1 MRPKHKVARVPEF
14 RYIMYDEKRWQLLR
28 ELRAK
33 ALEVMRRLSSC
44 GYSPIVHGSV
54 ARGDVDEGSDVDV
67 VIPYIEPPSLVELC
81 LERFGTEVF
90 SKVLIKAAPKSA
102 LRVIYE
108 LTPDGRVS
116 VSLPLERLSPQE
128 LEFYRFGGEL
138 TLDELERDLRVPG
151 VTKSLVLIVPVAD
164 GHMEAPVRGYE
175 HYVAKVLGVSLNTV
189 LERVKL
195 LTRRDEIGRT
205 GLFFKMILDQAVPI
219 EEILRELRNHRKLE
233 YR

>member
-1 MRPKHKVARVPEF
+1 MKPKHKVAKVPEF
-14 RYIMYDEKRWQLLR
+14 RYVKYDEKRWQLLR

-33 ALEVMRRLSSC
+33 ALEVMERLSFC

-67 VIPYIEPPSLVELC
+67 VIPYTESPSLVELC
-81 LERFGTEVF
+81 LERYGTKVF
-90 SKVLIKAAPKSA
+90 SKVLIKATPKSA
-102 LRVIYE
+102 LRVVYE
-108 LTPDGRVS
+108 LSPDGRVS

-138 TLDELERDLRVPG
+138 TLDELGRGLRVPG
-151 VTKSLVLIVPVAD
+151 VTKSLILVVPVVD
-164 GHMEAPVRGYE
+164 GHLESPVRGYE
-175 HYVAKVLGVSLNTV
+175 HYVANVLGVSLNTV

-219 EEILRELRNHRKLE
+219 EEVLRELRGHQKLE
-233 YR
+233 Y

>member
-1 MRPKHKVARVPEF
+1 VRPKHKVVRVPEF
-14 RYIMYDEKRWQLLR
+14 RYVRYDERRWQLLR
-28 ELRAK
+28 ELRAR
-33 ALEVMRRLSSC
+33 ALDIMRKLASC

-67 VIPYIEPPSLVELC
+67 VIPYTEPPSLVELC
-81 LERFGTEVF
+81 LERYGTRVVN
-90 SKVLIKAAPKSA
+90 KVLVKATPKSA
-102 LRVIYE
+102 LRVVYE
-108 LTPDGRVS
+108 LAPDGRVS

-138 TLDELERDLRVPG
+138 ALEELEKDIRVPG
-151 VTKSLVLIVPVAD
+151 VTKSLVLIVPVTD

-175 HYVAKVLGVSLNTV
+175 HYVAKVLGISLSTV

-205 GLFFKMILDQAVPI
+205 GLFLKVVLDLSEPV
-219 EEILRELRNHRKLE
+219 EEALKRLKSCQRD
-233 YR
+233 